1 MKRLIVCDVAKFNA
15 FSLNMLNC
23 DVEATMWKLSPE
35 QLEKE
40 IAVADK
46 IESYVGHQ
54 TTADIFSEILGV
66 EITMN
71 RETFKINTGEEY
83 HILVGQYTGPRLEE
97 GAKELPAGAKIV
109 WWIVEIKTF
118 SL

>member
-1 MKRLIVCDVAKFNA
+1 MKLIICNA
-15 FSLNMLNC
+15 FSLNMLNG
-23 DVEATMWKLSPE
+23 DAFEAVMCQCSPK
-35 QLEKE
+35 QLKRE
-40 IAVADK
+40 ISVANK

-54 TTADIFSEILGV
+54 TTADIFSNILGV
-66 EITMN
+66 EIPMN
-71 RETFKINTGEEY
+71 RGTLKINTGEEY

-97 GAKELPAGAKIV
+97 GAKELPVGAKIV